1 MKKIQESKIVGYETV
16 NGEKVPVI
24 NPEVHM
30 EVKNIKTGIEYESEL
45 HADNDV
51 ADPNTPTL
59 VGDIQ
64 KNVLLKVVKLP
75 DVFGKNEDE

>member
-30 EVKNIKTGIEYESEL
+30 EVKNICSIL
-45 HADNDV
+45 
-51 ADPNTPTL
+51 NT
-59 VGDIQ
+59 
-64 KNVLLKVVKLP
+64 
-75 DVFGKNEDE
+75 